1 MPSLPEIMLSSVV
14 MVVGADLQ
22 ASVGLGMALLVVPI
36 LAMVNTGFVPG
47 PVMFAGIVLAAA
59 TAFRDRAAVDRVT
72 LRASLLGLA
81 AGTAVGV
88 AALAYISGP
97 LLPKVFGSLIL
108 LAVAISIA
116 RPNIVA
122 TPLSLLM
129 GSTAAGIMGAMVG
142 IHGPAIA
149 LVMQHAKPMQTRA
162 TLGAFFAIGY
172 VIAVALRA
180 VAGLFGTQELILGLA
195 LLPGTIIGYLAAP
208 LISRFIDEAT
218 MRVAILVISSA
229 SALSLCSDEYV
240 SPIISARWSARAPK
254 VPGTRARRGLVI
266 SSRLIVQGDLGD
278 ASLHERAARRPVSDF
293 ETVEP
298 DAAHRGNLI
307 RQHIAYST

>member
-1 MPSLPEIMLSSVV
+1 
-14 MVVGADLQ
+14 MVVGAGLQ

-229 SALSLCSDEYV
+229 SALSLLF
-240 SPIISARWSARAPK
+240 R
-254 VPGTRARRGLVI
+254 
-266 SSRLIVQGDLGD
+266 
-278 ASLHERAARRPVSDF
+278 
-293 ETVEP
+293 
-298 DAAHRGNLI
+298 
-307 RQHIAYST
+307 